1 MSLLSISYSEYEG
14 EDREWRLSEVALDP
28 HAMLIVGKN
37 ATGKSRFLAVLR
49 SLTQSIAALRTP
61 ADGNFDVSV
70 KLSSGVFH
78 YQVIVHKQIV
88 TRELLTLDN
97 QTLLDRSAGSPA
109 KLKFARQD
117 QIIDSQFQDS
127 VLAVATRQ
135 DNIQHPWFV
144 EFAEWARN
152 TAYYSFAIGF
162 SSQHV
167 LTFADMF
174 RLSKDEGSTNF
185 AQDRGQV
192 IGTYV
197 RAFRKFGQLFD
208 ETVIADMRS
217 LGFLI
222 TDVGVK
228 PVQEFGL
235 EFEVESGLD
244 IVMLYVKEEGVSAYI
259 HQGVMSQGMFRTL
272 ALIISLNAQ
281 SFANEGNLILI
292 DDVGEGL
299 DFERAS
305 ALIHLLLEK
314 SHRHAVQILMATNDR
329 FVMNAVPI
337 EKWCVLQRVNSKVD
351 SFTFTSH
358 KEAFEEFKYSG
369 LSNFDFFRSQA
380 YLAQESTA

>member
-14 EDREWRLSEVALDP
+14 EDREWRFSEVALDP
-28 HAMLIVGKN
+28 QAMLIVGKN
-37 ATGKSRFLAVLR
+37 STGKSRFLAVLR

-61 ADGNFDVSV
+61 PDGNIDVSV
-70 KLSSGVFH
+70 KLRSGVFH

-88 TRELLTLDN
+88 TRELLTLDK

-109 KLKFARQD
+109 KLKFAKQD

-162 SSQHV
+162 SSQHM
-167 LTFADMF
+167 LAFNDMF
-174 RLSKDEGSTNF
+174 RLSKDEGSTSL

-197 RAFRKFGQLFD
+197 RAFEKFKQPFD
-208 ETVIADMRS
+208 AAIIADMRS

-222 TDVGVK
+222 TDVGVI
-228 PVQEFGL
+228 PAQEL
-235 EFEVESGLD
+235 MPELGLD
-244 IVMLYVKEEGVSAYI
+244 IVMLYVKEEGVAAYI

-358 KEAFEEFKYSG
+358 REAFEEFKYSG